1 MLRAILADDEAVI
14 LKGLRKLI
22 DWEKMGIQI
31 VGEAR
36 DGKEALELIERV
48 KPDLAVSDIAMPELD
63 GLDMLKRIGEM
74 GLYTKVIFVSGYQE
88 FSYAKRAVKYGAV
101 DYILKP
107 VEQEELEAALKKAV
121 GLVDEQSRLKLLA
134 TEQDESELARI
145 FHKIN
150 GNQEYARQD
159 LYEQFEA
166 LHIDVACK
174 EFVGAAFRLYFTKS
188 GPSNIKMQELQKFS
202 AYNRLQKKLEEEKW
216 GFVIR
221 KDLNNCY
228 VIFTLDPSEDAGT
241 VRIRTHKLAEVM
253 TSGQPI
259 VVKTGVGERIGEIG
273 ALQLAYKTSRFALEL
288 YYFTE
293 EDEIWYDDVERSF
306 LDSFEDYQNCYK
318 KLMEGFLSRKP
329 SIDMELNRIL
339 MVIRNLHFGN
349 RFAAVNR
356 CILLI
361 TDVTKELMDNYLID
375 GSYRQ
380 KAEQAAEEIRLK
392 PLYRQACQVITACLT
407 DLFETVK
414 DGTGNTSQSE
424 VARIKQYIGAHY
436 RENLTLESMA
446 AFANMNLYY
455 FSSYFK
461 KNTGQN
467 FKNYLTDI
475 RMKEA
480 GRLLA
485 NTDCK
490 AYEAAEA
497 VGYKNVR
504 QFNENFKGKYGKSPN
519 EYRREYRPK
528 GQGQKI

>member
-1 MLRAILADDEAVI
+1 MLSAILADDEAVI

-22 DWEKMGIQI
+22 NWEKIGIQI

-36 DGKEALELIERV
+36 DGKEALELIERM
-48 KPDLAVSDIAMPELD
+48 KPDLAVSDIAMPNLD
-63 GLDMLKRIGEM
+63 GLEMLKRIGEL
-74 GLYTKVIFVSGYQE
+74 GLDTKVIFVSGYQE
-88 FSYAKRAVKYGAV
+88 FSYARKAVKYGAV
-101 DYILKP
+101 DYLLKP
-107 VEQEELEAALKKAV
+107 VEQEELKSALKKAM
-121 GLVDEQSRLKLLA
+121 GLVDDQSRLKLLS
-134 TEQDESELARI
+134 TEPEENELSQI

-159 LYEQFEA
+159 LYGQFEN

-174 EFVGAAFRLYFTKS
+174 EFMGAAFRLYFTRS
-188 GPSNIKMQELQKFS
+188 GPANIKMQELQKFA

-216 GFVIR
+216 GFVIK

-228 VIFTLDPSEDAGT
+228 VIFTLDPSEDNRV
-241 VRIRTHKLAEVM
+241 VRFRTHKLAEIM

-259 VVKTGVGERIGEIG
+259 VVKTGVGERIPEIG

-293 EDEIWYDDVERSF
+293 EDEIWYDNVERCF
-306 LDSFEDYQNCYK
+306 LDSFEDYQICYK
-318 KLMEGFLSRKP
+318 KLMEGFLSRKG
-329 SIDMELNRIL
+329 SIDMEISRIL
-339 MVIRNLHFGN
+339 MVIRNLHFGS

-356 CILLI
+356 CILLV
-361 TDVTKELMDNYLID
+361 TDITKELMDNYLID
-375 GSYRQ
+375 DSYRQ
-380 KAEQAAEEIRLK
+380 KGEGVSEEIRVK
-392 PLYRQACQVITACLT
+392 PLYRQACDVTTAYLSE
-407 DLFETVK
+407 LFSIVK
-414 DGTGNTSQSE
+414 DGTGNTGQSE
-424 VARIKQYIGAHY
+424 VARIKQYIGDHF

-446 AFANMNLYY
+446 GFANMNLYY

-485 NTDCK
+485 NTDYR
-490 AYEAAEA
+490 AYEVAEA

-519 EYRREYRPK
+519 EYRREYRSN
-528 GQGQKI
+528 GQV